1 MDAMDAQIAAY
12 QKEKEAKEQFL
23 KETLEYNQYDQD
35 HFSVYMEYKKGKCDE
50 WLTDEDDGSNLDNW
64 TMQELEQ
71 VAYDYHQDYY
81 ADQ

>member
-1 MDAMDAQIAAY
+1 MDSMDAQIAAY

-35 HFSVYMEYKKGKCDE
+35 HFSTYMEYKK
-50 WLTDEDDGSNLDNW
+50 DDGSNIDNW
-64 TMQELEQ
+64 TMAELEQ